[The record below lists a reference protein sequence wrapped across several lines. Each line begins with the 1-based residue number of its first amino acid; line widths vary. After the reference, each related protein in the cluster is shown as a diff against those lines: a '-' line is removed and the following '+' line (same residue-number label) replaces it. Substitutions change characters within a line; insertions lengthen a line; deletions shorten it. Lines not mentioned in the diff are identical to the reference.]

1 VVVVGYKVLSKCPV
15 CSSRLKITKLKCT
28 QCVTIIENDFELSKL
43 EYLSNDQLKFM
54 EIFIKCRGNIKE
66 VEKEMGISYPTVRAK
81 LDEVVAALGYTVTR
95 SKDMPASKDIID
107 MLEKGEIT
115 AEQAINMLKE

>member
-28 QCVTIIENDFELSKL
+28 QCGTIIENDFELSKL